1 MREPFDTFIAH
12 YAEPDTL
19 FITCG
24 LPCTAKTGLGE
35 TILRLKGYPLL
46 RTDVVRVDL
55 LKGEDIFDERVAS
68 DMNRRTRVYD
78 EVFKQAA
85 ESLDSGGA
93 VVIDATFIT
102 QALRE
107 RAAEI
112 AAGRGKKLVI
122 METTCSQDV
131 ALSRIR
137 RRSRQDY
144 ESNAITEQ
152 AYFNNERQFEPVD
165 IKELK
170 RLHPQLTVAYLRVD
184 TTYDSPDRWYVVAM
198 EEI

>member
-1 MREPFDTFIAH
+1 LREPFDTFIAH